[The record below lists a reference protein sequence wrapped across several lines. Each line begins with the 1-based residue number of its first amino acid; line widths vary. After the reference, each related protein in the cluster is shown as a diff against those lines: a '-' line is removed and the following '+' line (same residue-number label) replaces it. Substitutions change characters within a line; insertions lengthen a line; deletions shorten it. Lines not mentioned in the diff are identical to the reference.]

1 MNTYSRSRHRKG
13 LQYTHTTRVP
23 FASRAARAA
32 AGSAAG
38 GLAASHAATLPSR
51 GTIRPPLLVGCVAS
65 VLVAMNTLDGH
76 LWQGQG
82 YHRKLV
88 RVHPGTKAG
97 MAQGVSGYLGDL
109 GGFFV
114 CCRGSH
120 GFGCGRAHIRGGSRA
135 RLGQM
140 RRSPITFSISTSEAL
155 VRVLR
160 QSDTQRARVSHL
172 HDMQ

>member
-1 MNTYSRSRHRKG
+1 MRMHIKEGHAPPIHTRKHGTSCKPQDSAIFAIFALSCVITFSFIFAIFILIFTIFAHRNNTRTITSEVNVNTYSRSRHRKG

-88 RVHPGTKAG
+88 RV
-97 MAQGVSGYLGDL
+97 QGP
-109 GGFFV
+109 
-114 CCRGSH
+114 RPAWH
-120 GFGCGRAHIRGGSRA
+120 RA
-135 RLGQM
+135 
-140 RRSPITFSISTSEAL
+140 
-155 VRVLR
+155 
-160 QSDTQRARVSHL
+160 
-172 HDMQ
+172 